1 MAIEKMKYIRI
12 MGPINKFEEFVLKH
26 VINRNIELEPAY
38 KRLNVPGL
46 IPFEEDR
53 SLDNLLKRMNVLNEK
68 FQVKIKVYDKEAIEK
83 VVLNPIDTI
92 GIENFVKEIEDK
104 LSNYRKESEVD
115 KADIKES
122 EQIIKQILPLSNLN
136 IDIDKL
142 FHFSF
147 MKFRFGKAPKDLY
160 NRHKKYLE
168 GLDVVVV
175 PVSEEDENIW
185 LSYFMPASVSPVI
198 DNVFATMGFNR
209 VRISDE
215 VKGTPKITIE
225 KMKSEIEKLKLKLEQ
240 DRKEIE
246 EYLAYKKEDFVRLFH
261 KVKYIDKLNEV
272 KKLCSHSKESFF
284 MIGWMPD
291 ADYNN
296 LSKEIDG
303 LAQIALDCEDPEGVV
318 DARPPT
324 IMKNNRFF
332 KPFESLVTMYGLPTA
347 NEIDPTPLLAITF
360 ILMFGFMF
368 GDVGQGAIIAILGL
382 VLYKTKKMPLG
393 GVMFYVGISST
404 VFGFVYGSV
413 FGNEEIL
420 APIWLSP
427 LHSKSNINTILYVA
441 VGYGAFIIIITM
453 VANIINN
460 IKMRNWGKLLFD
472 KNGLAGLIF
481 YGGLVAVIL
490 VFIKTGRFVLSG
502 LILVLV
508 VFIPTFMIFFKEPL
522 ENLIL
527 RKDHIMPH
535 EKGIYFVESGFDI
548 FETLLSF
555 FSSTVSFAR
564 VGAFALNHA
573 GLSLAVWT
581 LFGMMRGV
589 GGILVVIL
597 GNIIT
602 IGLEGLIVG
611 IQCMRL
617 EFYEMFGRYYIGE
630 GHEFKPVRVWEE

>member
-1 MAIEKMKYIRI
+1 
-12 MGPINKFEEFVLKH
+12 
-26 VINRNIELEPAY
+26 
-38 KRLNVPGL
+38 
-46 IPFEEDR
+46 
-53 SLDNLLKRMNVLNEK
+53 
-68 FQVKIKVYDKEAIEK
+68 
-83 VVLNPIDTI
+83 
-92 GIENFVKEIEDK
+92 
-104 LSNYRKESEVD
+104 
-115 KADIKES
+115 
-122 EQIIKQILPLSNLN
+122 
-136 IDIDKL
+136 
-142 FHFSF
+142 
-147 MKFRFGKAPKDLY
+147 
-160 NRHKKYLE
+160 
-168 GLDVVVV
+168 
-175 PVSEEDENIW
+175 
-185 LSYFMPASVSPVI
+185 
-198 DNVFATMGFNR
+198 
-209 VRISDE
+209 
-215 VKGTPKITIE
+215 
-225 KMKSEIEKLKLKLEQ
+225 
-240 DRKEIE
+240 
-246 EYLAYKKEDFVRLFH
+246 
-261 KVKYIDKLNEV
+261 
-272 KKLCSHSKESFF
+272 
-284 MIGWMPD
+284 
-291 ADYNN
+291 
-296 LSKEIDG
+296 
-303 LAQIALDCEDPEGVV
+303 
-318 DARPPT
+318 
-324 IMKNNRFF
+324 
-332 KPFESLVTMYGLPTA
+332 
-347 NEIDPTPLLAITF
+347 
-360 ILMFGFMF
+360 
-368 GDVGQGAIIAILGL
+368 
-382 VLYKTKKMPLG
+382 
-393 GVMFYVGISST
+393 MFYVGISST

-581 LFGMMRGV
+581 LFGMMRS

-597 GNIIT
+597 GNIM

-630 GHEFKPVRVWEE
+630 AMNLNR